1 MHADDSTVRQA
12 PSSAPSDCV
21 PQEFRCPISGG
32 VMRRPVVAADGYT
45 YERVRF
51 LVHKARTTIETSSRR
66 KASRRVG
73 GYCALVSGG
82 WG

>member
-1 MHADDSTVRQA
+1 
-12 PSSAPSDCV
+12 
-21 PQEFRCPISGG
+21 
-32 VMRRPVVAADGYT
+32 MRRPVVAADGYT